1 MESKDAVERK
11 RYSLICSVSL
21 EQYQMF
27 KAAWRSSICRS
38 QSEYIRRKLMDQP
51 ITVNQ
56 RNQSFDDF
64 MAEMIL
70 LRKELNAIVAGVKTN
85 TVIPESLGHLLLE
98 KISEIKLKINQIN
111 DQWLQ

>member
-1 MESKDAVERK
+1 MKNKDTVGRK
-11 RYSLICSVSL
+11 RYSLICSVSH
-21 EQYQMF
+21 EQHQMF
-27 KAAWRSSICRS
+27 KAAWLSSTCRS
-38 QSEYIRRKLMDQP
+38 RSEYIRRKLMDEP

-70 LRKELNAIVAGVKTN
+70 LRMELNSIVAGVKTI
-85 TVIPESLGHLLLE
+85 TVIPESLGRLLLE